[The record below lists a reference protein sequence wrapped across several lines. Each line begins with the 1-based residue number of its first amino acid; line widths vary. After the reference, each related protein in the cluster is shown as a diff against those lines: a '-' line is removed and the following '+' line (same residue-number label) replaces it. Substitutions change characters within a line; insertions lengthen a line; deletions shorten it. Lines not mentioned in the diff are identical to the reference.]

1 MEYYRRTIVLRF
13 CASKKKSLYSQTDAT
28 KSSISHYVNFSNYCN
43 NDTYQI
49 YSSEEYNYSCGQRYI
64 FMFLILN
71 FSFFSAIY
79 FLIELTI
86 EQIPY
91 IIFSRF

>member
-1 MEYYRRTIVLRF
+1 
-13 CASKKKSLYSQTDAT
+13 
-28 KSSISHYVNFSNYCN
+28 
-43 NDTYQI
+43 
-49 YSSEEYNYSCGQRYI
+49 
-64 FMFLILN
+64 MFLILN